1 VSEDTKDDPDRA
13 ALSARVQAFGDELR
27 RGMKLRQRLVE
38 LVRLRI
44 AFHNQCRPCMSM
56 RYGTAVDDGVTEGVV
71 CSLENPAEAPDLS
84 AAERAALAFADRFA
98 TDHLSIDAGMLAE
111 LRRHFDPQE
120 LAELGAL
127 AAFFTGF
134 GRMGAVFDGGQPLPV
149 GFRKEDGSKLTP
161 WRVPEPVI
169 VR

>member
-1 VSEDTKDDPDRA
+1 VSEDITGGPDHD
-13 ALSARVQAFGDELR
+13 ALGTRVVAFGEELR

-56 RYGTAVDDGVTEGVV
+56 RYGTAVDDGVTEAVV
-71 CSLENPAEAPDLS
+71 CSLEKPTEAPDLS
-84 AAERAALAFADRFA
+84 AAEKAALAFADRFA

-134 GRMGAVFDGGQPLPV
+134 GRMGAVFDSGQPLPV
-149 GFRKEDGSKLTP
+149 GFRKVDGSKLAP
-161 WRVPEPVI
+161 WRVQEPVI

>member
-1 VSEDTKDDPDRA
+1 VSENTTGGPDHD
-13 ALSARVQAFGDELR
+13 ALGTRVQAFGEELR

-56 RYGTAVDDGVTEGVV
+56 RYGTAVDDGVTEAVV
-71 CSLENPAEAPDLS
+71 CSLEKPMEAPDLS
-84 AAERAALAFADRFA
+84 AAEKAALAFADRFA

-127 AAFFTGF
+127 AAFFIGF
-134 GRMGAVFDGGQPLPV
+134 GRMGAVFDSGQPLPV
-149 GFRKEDGSKLTP
+149 GFRKVDGSPLAP
-161 WRVPEPVI
+161 WQVQEPVI

>member
-1 VSEDTKDDPDRA
+1 MSEDTTGGPDHD
-13 ALSARVQAFGDELR
+13 ALGTRVQAFGEELR

-56 RYGTAVDDGVTEGVV
+56 RYGTAVDDGVTEAVV
-71 CSLENPAEAPDLS
+71 CTLEKPSAAPDLS
-84 AAERAALAFADRFA
+84 AAEKAALAFAERFA

-111 LRRHFDPQE
+111 LRRHFDAQE

-134 GRMGAVFDGGQPLPV
+134 GRMGAVFDSGQPLPV
-149 GFRKEDGSKLTP
+149 GFRKADGSKLTP
-161 WRVPEPVI
+161 WQVEEPVI